1 LEKVAQVLKLL
12 KLKKPEIR
20 FNFFSL
26 RFMSENQCWSGLAY
40 PFVEKQN

>member
-1 LEKVAQVLKLL
+1 MKLL
-12 KLKKPEIR
+12 KLKKTDIR

-26 RFMSENQCWSGLAY
+26 RFMSESQRWRGLAY